1 MVFADFQPNGAREMA
16 MHDISRLA
24 VCRQAYA
31 QQILAK
37 AGITGDPGLLQ
48 AFASVPREDFL
59 GPPPWQTV
67 DFLGATLRRGR
78 RIKEAYVDLVSD
90 DPVVLYQDIL
100 VALKT
105 ERGVNN
111 GSPALHAR
119 GLHVLAVRPGETV
132 CHVGA
137 GTGYYSALLS
147 RLVGDRGRVIAVEF
161 DATLATRARSNL
173 ASYANVEVVS
183 GNGFEYPQHNVD
195 AVYVN
200 FATGRPADAWV
211 EQLNDGGR
219 LIFPLGVLGRD
230 AAGNVLRHSDVAG
243 FFLFSR
249 MGKQYAAEFLG
260 PVSFVWADG
269 TVAATRE
276 QEQRMSAAFRAGGLG
291 RIARLRWKTAA
302 TGEEWYGEEDW
313 GLL

>member
-1 MVFADFQPNGAREMA
+1 
-16 MHDISRLA
+16 MHDMSRLA

-37 AGITGDPGLLQ
+37 AGIAGDQRLTQ
-48 AFASVPREDFL
+48 AFAEVPREDFL
-59 GPPPWQTV
+59 GPPPWQTI
-67 DFLGATLRRGR
+67 DFLGPPRWRRGNGDV
-78 RIKEAYVDLVSD
+78 YSDLVSD

-100 VALKT
+100 VALKA

-119 GLHVLAVRPGETV
+119 GLHLLAIKPGETV

-147 RLVGDRGRVIAVEF
+147 RLVGDGGRVIAVEF
-161 DATLATRARSNL
+161 DTALAARARDNL
-173 ASYANVEVVS
+173 RAYANVEVVS
-183 GNGFEYPQHNVD
+183 GNGFEYPQQAVD

-200 FATGRPADAWV
+200 FATSRPADAWV

-219 LIFPLGVLGRD
+219 LLFPLGVLGRD
-230 AAGNVLRHSDVAG
+230 AEGNALRHTKAAG

-249 MGKQYAAEFLG
+249 KGAAYAAEFIG

-269 TVAATRE
+269 AIVATLE
-276 QEQRMSAAFRAGGLG
+276 QEQRMMEAFRAGGLG
-291 RIARLRWKTAA
+291 RITTLRWKVPVV
-302 TGEEWYGEEDW
+302 GEEWYGEADW
-313 GLL
+313 GLS